1 MTEPFRPF
9 DKLQLKPEPKKPII
23 YNFRIQESTD
33 IAPILEE
40 TEEIVEVPVILA
52 PQQRPRVII
61 EDRRKKANI
70 DRALIM
76 NRLRQNKQEIVIAK
90 SDDVPMNQTVVTPV
104 GAPAI
109 KLERRVV
116 IVSENDNAEA
126 PLVENIKNI
135 ENDFENIDKE
145 IEDIETLLGNVEKFQ
160 EEAPKIVLADE
171 VGVPEMK
178 KIKQVRKLKIVARPP
193 EEELFNIDLTTAK
206 ISEQL
211 MSERL
216 PIPNEKVIVKA
227 SSYYMNNREIS
238 VSKLNELFRPYRK
251 DILSDEDTISCESRS
266 ASAELDL
273 LTHQKIVRDYL
284 NLYTPYRGLLLYHG
298 LGSGKCHAK
307 GTPIMLSDGS
317 MKNVED
323 IQVGDFLMGDDS
335 KPRTVL
341 SLARGQDKMYDI
353 IPIKGEKYTVNQ
365 EHILCLRASGF
376 PKMEFNKHKS
386 NTNFNIQWIENNQFQ
401 SRTFSYNSE
410 NIEEK
415 RKEAETF
422 FATIKET
429 GNVLEI
435 AVKDYLELSAKKKG
449 FLKGYR
455 VSIDFPEKEL
465 PMDPYMIGYWL
476 GDGTSGSSAITSQ
489 DSTVLYYFAK
499 NLPKYGIS
507 LLHGNDYTYR
517 ISGNGRYDNNP
528 FLNTLKEQ
536 NMINNKH
543 IPMIY
548 KCNSREN
555 RLKLLAGLLDSD
567 GHYSKG
573 GFEFTQKNE
582 TLMDDVVYLAR
593 SLGFSCYKTE
603 KKTTWTYK
611 GEKKE
616 GTAFRISING
626 NGLHEIP
633 TKIPRKRAEPRKQI
647 KDVLVTGIKVE
658 YVGEDDYYGFTL
670 DGNCRYVIGDFT
682 VTHNTATSIAIAEGM
697 KSEKKVFI
705 LTPASL
711 KMNFFSELKRFGDQL
726 YRKNQFWEFISI
738 EGKPEYVPLLARAL
752 SLSHEYVRA
761 NGGAWLVNIQMPPN
775 FTEKTT
781 EQQNMIDD
789 QLNQMIRAKYIDIN
803 YNGLTKK
810 VFDKM
815 TENGTKNPFHNSVV
829 LIDEAHNF
837 VSIIVNKIKKP
848 ASMAYKLYDYLMDA
862 NNARV
867 VFMTGTPIIN
877 YPNEI
882 GILFNMLRGYIKT
895 WIMTV
900 NVKTSSAV
908 NTQTILE
915 AFEKDN
921 FRTYDYVEYS
931 GNKLTITRNPFGF
944 INTKKRG
951 VAKGTQRAKKE
962 GGGGLLELFT
972 GHRTT
977 KKHKPSPKMAGGDSY
992 EKYNGVKLDE
1002 SGNMSDID
1010 FQNTVI
1016 KILSK
1021 NGLEVTKGAI
1031 ELHKYKAL
1039 PDDGPT
1045 FLDIF
1050 VSSASVEV
1058 KNMDGFQRRILGLT
1072 SYFRSAQE
1080 KLLPTLQKTVE
1091 NDIFHVVKSEMT
1103 GHQFSEYQKI
1113 RKREAEQ
1120 EKRNRNNKKKAA
1132 GKPDNDDLFKISSTY
1147 RIFSR
1152 AACNFVFPGGIERP
1166 IPNAKEEEVDENVIN
1181 GTPLELRQ
1189 EEDEF
1194 IDEEDVEK
1202 AKTKEAESGAVEYQ
1216 KRIKYALET
1225 LRYNPDAPREQE
1237 FLTKSELG
1245 IYSPKFVKVLENL
1258 QLEENR
1264 GLHLLYSQFRTI
1276 EGIGLMKLVLEAN
1289 GFAEFK
1295 IRKTGDI
1302 WSIDE
1307 NAADAGKPKFVLYTG
1322 TEGAEE
1328 KEIVRNIYNS
1338 NWDFVP
1344 SNIAARLREQNE
1356 NNFYGEIIKIF
1367 MITSSGAEGIN
1378 LKNTRFVHILEPYW
1392 HMVRIEQVIGRAR
1405 RICSHQD
1412 LPEDM
1417 RTVKVFLYLTVLSE
1431 EQKTSEDNIELT
1443 IRDVSR
1449 LDNQTP
1455 VTTDETLLE
1464 IASMKDKVNRQILK
1478 AVKQSAMDCS
1488 LYAAKNKDEPLVCYN
1503 YGVVSSNEF
1512 GSVPSFENDRGKKQA
1527 KFNKKVV
1534 QWEAEELTYRGK
1546 KFAVNR
1552 RTNEI
1557 FDYDSYLLSR
1567 ESGAEPVLVGHI
1579 EINSANK
1586 MKVVLL

>member
-9 DKLQLKPEPKKPII
+9 DKLQLKPEPKKPVM

-33 IAPILEE
+33 IAPVLDESE
-40 TEEIVEVPVILA
+40 APVVEAPVVEAPLILA

-90 SDDVPMNQTVVTPV
+90 SDDIPMNQTMVTSV

-116 IVSENDNAEA
+116 IISDNDNAEE
-126 PLVENIKNI
+126 PLIENIKNI

-145 IEDIETLLGNVEKFQ
+145 IEDIETLLGNVEKI
-160 EEAPKIVLADE
+160 ENEAPKIVLAEE
-171 VGVPEMK
+171 VGVPEIK
-178 KIKQVRKLKIVARPP
+178 KIKRPLKLKIAARPQ

-216 PIPNEKVIVKA
+216 PLPNEKVIVKA

-238 VSKLNELFRPYRK
+238 VAKLNELFRPYRK

-341 SLARGQDKMYDI
+341 SLARGRDKMYDI
-353 IPIKGEKYTVNQ
+353 IPMKGEKYTVNQ

-376 PKMEFNKHKS
+376 PKMAFNKHTA
-386 NTNFNIQWIENNQFQ
+386 NTNFNIQWIENNEFQ

-415 RKEAETF
+415 RKEAEAF

-429 GNVLEI
+429 DNVLEI
-435 AVKDYLELSAKKKG
+435 AVKDYLELSSKKKG

-465 PMDPYMIGYWL
+465 PIDPYMIGYWL
-476 GDGTSGSSAITSQ
+476 GDKLSDKLS
-489 DSTVLYYFAK
+489 
-499 NLPKYGIS
+499 N
-507 LLHGNDYTYR
+507 ND
-517 ISGNGRYDNNP
+517 I
-528 FLNTLKEQ
+528 FLNTLKQ
-536 NMINNKH
+536 YDMINNKH

-555 RLKLLAGLLDSD
+555 RLKLLAGMLDGNRCSNTKN
-567 GHYSKG
+567 GYKI
-573 GFEFTQKNE
+573 TQKNE

-593 SLGFSCYKTE
+593 SLGFACYKN
-603 KKTTWTYK
+603 
-611 GEKKE
+611 
-616 GTAFRISING
+616 ALFSVCING
-626 NGLHEIP
+626 NGLD
-633 TKIPRKRAEPRKQI
+633 KIPRKIASKPKKQI
-647 KDVLVTGIKVE
+647 KDVLVTGIKAE

-738 EGKPEYVPLLARAL
+738 EGKPEYVPLLARTL
-752 SLSHEYVRA
+752 SLSHEYIRA

-781 EQQNMIDD
+781 EEQNMIDD

-810 VFDKM
+810 LFDKM
-815 TENGTKNPFHNSVV
+815 TENGTKNPFDNSVV

-837 VSIIVNKIKKP
+837 VSRIVNKIKKP

-895 WIMTV
+895 WIMNV
-900 NVKTSSAV
+900 NVKTSSV
-908 NTQTILE
+908 INTQSILE
-915 AFEKDN
+915 AFDKDN
-921 FRTYDYVEYS
+921 FKTYDYVEYS

-962 GGGGLLELFT
+962 GGGIIELFT
-972 GHRTT
+972 PLRITNAQKCKGRRTT
-977 KKHKPSPKMAGGDSY
+977 KKCRSIPKMAGGDSY

-1002 SGNMSDID
+1002 SGNMSDAD
-1010 FQNTVI
+1010 FQNTVV

-1021 NGLEVTKGAI
+1021 NGIEVTKGAI
-1031 ELHKYKAL
+1031 EVRKFTAL

-1050 VSSASVEV
+1050 VNSGTVEV

-1091 NDIFHVVKSEMT
+1091 NDIFHVVKAEMT
-1103 GHQFSEYQKI
+1103 GHQFLEYQKI

-1120 EKRNRNNKKKAA
+1120 EKRNRNNKKRAA

-1166 IPNAKEEEVDENVIN
+1166 LPNAKEEEVDENTIN

-1189 EEDEF
+1189 EEEF

-1202 AKTKEAESGAVEYQ
+1202 AKTKEAESGAAEYQ

-1245 IYSPKFVKVLENL
+1245 MYSPKFVKVLENL

-1302 WSIDE
+1302 WSVE
-1307 NAADAGKPKFVLYTG
+1307 ESASDAGKPRFVLYTG

-1344 SNIAARLREQNE
+1344 SNIAARLREQSE
-1356 NNFYGEIIKIF
+1356 NNLYGEIIKIF

-1431 EQKTSEDNIELT
+1431 EQKTSEDNIELN

-1527 KFNKKVV
+1527 KLNKKVV

-1546 KFAVNR
+1546 KYAVNR
-1552 RTNEI
+1552 TTNEI

-1579 EINSANK
+1579 ETNSAGK
-1586 MKVVLL
+1586 MKVVML

>member
-1 MTEPFRPF
+1 MNEPVRLL
-9 DKLQLKPEPKKPII
+9 DKLMIKPEPKQQ
-23 YNFRIQESTD
+23 IQLNYKLFETGPV
-33 IAPILEE
+33 PILEE
-40 TEEIVEVPVILA
+40 GEEIEEALPVPPLRTKVVI
-52 PQQRPRVII
+52 Q
-61 EDRRKKANI
+61 DKRKQSKI
-70 DRALIM
+70 DRAAIF
-76 NRLRQNKQEIVIAK
+76 NRLRQNDQEIVISKVDIPAK
-90 SDDVPMNQTVVTPV
+90 TSVVIPIGKPEIKVAVKLEKKVVFAPTSEEKEINSVVTGPETE
-104 GAPAI
+104 PAI
-109 KLERRVV
+109 PV
-116 IVSENDNAEA
+116 I
-126 PLVENIKNI
+126 I
-135 ENDFENIDKE
+135 ENDDE
-145 IEDIETLLGNVEKFQ
+145 IEAELKNIETLLGKVEALDK
-160 EEAPKIVLADE
+160 EPPPVIVKDL
-171 VGVPEMK
+171 PI
-178 KIKQVRKLKIVARPP
+178 KIKPRKLKVVPLQDS
-193 EEELFNIDLTTAK
+193 ELINIDLTTAK
-206 ISEQL
+206 IRDQL
-211 MSERL
+211 ISERL
-216 PIPNEKVIVKA
+216 PPSTDKVIVKA

-298 LGSGKCHAK
+298 LGAGKCHAK
-307 GTPIMLSDGS
+307 DTPIMLSDGS
-317 MKNVED
+317 TKMVQN

-335 KPRTVL
+335 TPRTVL

-353 IPIKGEKYTVNQ
+353 IPVKGEKYTVNQ

-376 PKMEFNKHKS
+376 PKMAFNKHKANHS
-386 NTNFNIQWIENNQFQ
+386 FNVQWIDNNEFQ
-401 SRTFSYNSE
+401 SRTFSYNLE
-410 NIEEK
+410 NLEEK
-415 RKEAETF
+415 RKEAEAF
-422 FATIKET
+422 FATIKHSD
-429 GNVLEI
+429 NVIEI
-435 AVKDYLELSAKKKG
+435 SVKDYLKLSDKKKG

-455 VSIDFPEKEL
+455 TAVDFEEKEL

-476 GDGTSGSSAITSQ
+476 GDGSSASTSITSQ

-507 LLHGNDYTYR
+507 LVHGTDYTYR
-517 ISGNGRYDNNP
+517 ISGNGRYNNNP

-543 IPMIY
+543 IPMLY

-567 GHYSKG
+567 GHYSRG

-593 SLGFSCYKTE
+593 SLGFSCYKSE

-611 GEKKE
+611 GQKNH
-616 GTAFRISING
+616 GTAFRISIHG
-626 NGLHEIP
+626 NGLDEIP

-647 KDVLVTGIKVE
+647 KDVLVSGIKVE
-658 YVGEDDYYGFTL
+658 YVGKGDYYGFTL

-682 VTHNTATSIAIAEGM
+682 VTHNTASSIAIAEGM

-738 EGKPEYVPLLARAL
+738 EGKPEYVSVLSKAL
-752 SLSHEYVRA
+752 SLTPEYIRS
-761 NGGAWLVNIQMPPN
+761 NRGAWLVNIEKEPN
-775 FTEKTT
+775 FTEKST
-781 EQQNMIDD
+781 EEQNQIDD
-789 QLNQMIRAKYIDIN
+789 QLNQMIRSKYIDVN
-803 YNGLTKK
+803 YNGLTQKL
-810 VFDKM
+810 FNKM
-815 TENGTKNPFHNSVV
+815 TENGTKNPFDNCVV

-837 VSIIVNKIKKP
+837 VSRIVNKIKKP
-848 ASMAYKLYDYLMDA
+848 TTMSYKLYDYLMDA
-862 NNARV
+862 TNARV

-895 WIMTV
+895 WTMTV
-900 NVKTSSAV
+900 NVKTATAV
-908 NTQTILE
+908 NTSTIIE
-915 AFEKDN
+915 AFDKDN
-921 FRTYDYVEYS
+921 FRSYDYVEYS

-951 VAKGTQRAKKE
+951 LAKGTARAKKD
-962 GGGGLLELFT
+962 GGGLLALMK
-972 GHRTT
+972 GGRTT
-977 KKHKPSPKMAGGDSY
+977 KKRKPSLKMEGGDAF
-992 EKYNGVKLDE
+992 EKYNGVKLDD
-1002 SGNMSDID
+1002 SGNLSDSD
-1010 FQNTVI
+1010 FQNIVM

-1021 NGLEVTKGAI
+1021 NGLEVTKGAV

-1039 PDDGPT
+1039 PDDGPA

-1050 VSSASVEV
+1050 VNSESVEV
-1058 KNMDGFQRRILGLT
+1058 KNMDVFQRRILGLT

-1080 KLLPTLQKTVE
+1080 KLLPTIQKTVE
-1091 NDIFHVVKSEMT
+1091 NDIFHVIKSEMT

-1120 EKRNRNNKKKAA
+1120 EKRNRKNQKKAA

-1152 AACNFVFPGGIERP
+1152 SACNFVFPGGIERP
-1166 IPNAKEEEVDENVIN
+1166 LPGGKEEEVDESTIN
-1181 GTPLELRQ
+1181 ATPIELKQ
-1189 EEDEF
+1189 QEDEYM
-1194 IDEEDVEK
+1194 DDDDAEEQKSKVG
-1202 AKTKEAESGAVEYQ
+1202 ESGAAEYQ
-1216 KRIKYALET
+1216 KRIKMALDA
-1225 LRYNPDAPREQE
+1225 LQYNPDSPREKE
-1237 FLTKSELG
+1237 YLIKSELG
-1245 IYSPKFVKVLENL
+1245 LYSPKFVKVLENL
-1258 QLEENR
+1258 QSEENR

-1295 IRKTGDI
+1295 IRKVGENWTVE
-1302 WSIDE
+1302 E
-1307 NAADAGKPKFVLYTG
+1307 NAKDAGKPKFVLYTG
-1322 TEGAEE
+1322 TETAEE

-1344 SNIAARLREQNE
+1344 SSIAVRLREQHE
-1356 NNFYGEIIKIF
+1356 NNFFGEIVKVF

-1412 LPEDM
+1412 LPEEM
-1417 RTVKVFLYLTVLSE
+1417 RTVKVFLYLAVLSE

-1449 LDNQTP
+1449 IDNATP

-1488 LYAAKNKDEPLVCYN
+1488 LYSTKNKDEPLVCYN
-1503 YGVVSSNEF
+1503 YGTVTSNHF
-1512 GSVPSFENDRGKKQA
+1512 GSVPSFENDRGKKEA
-1527 KFNKKVV
+1527 KLNKKVI
-1534 QWEAEELTYRGK
+1534 QWEAEEITYRGK
-1546 KFAVNR
+1546 KYAVNR
-1552 RTNEI
+1552 DTNEI

-1567 ESGAEPVLVGHI
+1567 DSGGEPILVGHI
-1579 EINSANK
+1579 ETDAAGK
-1586 MKVVLL
+1586 LKVTLI

>member
-9 DKLQLKPEPKKPII
+9 DKLQLKPEPKKPVM

-33 IAPILEE
+33 IAPVLAESE
-40 TEEIVEVPVILA
+40 APIVETPLILA

-109 KLERRVV
+109 KLEKKVV
-116 IVSENDNAEA
+116 IISENDNAEA
-126 PLVENIKNI
+126 PQVPLIENIKNI

-145 IEDIETLLGNVEKFQ
+145 IEDIEALLGNVEKIK
-160 EEAPKIVLADE
+160 EEAPKIVLAKE

-317 MKNVED
+317 IKNVED

-341 SLARGQDKMYDI
+341 SLARGEDKMYDI
-353 IPIKGEKYTVNQ
+353 IPVKGEKYTVNR

-429 GNVLEI
+429 DNVLEI
-435 AVKDYLELSAKKKG
+435 AVKDYLELSAKKRG

-476 GDGTSGSSAITSQ
+476 GDETSDDFS
-489 DSTVLYYFAK
+489 
-499 NLPKYGIS
+499 N
-507 LLHGNDYTYR
+507 NDT
-517 ISGNGRYDNNP
+517 
-528 FLNTLKEQ
+528 FLSTLKQ
-536 NMINNKH
+536 YDMINNKH

-555 RLKLLAGLLDSD
+555 RLKLLAGFLDGNGCSTTKS
-567 GHYSKG
+567 GYKI
-573 GFEFTQKNE
+573 TQKNE
-582 TLMDDVVYLAR
+582 TLLNDVVYLAR
-593 SLGFSCYKTE
+593 SLGFASYKN
-603 KKTTWTYK
+603 
-611 GEKKE
+611 
-616 GTAFRISING
+616 TAFRISING

-752 SLSHEYVRA
+752 SLSPEYIRS

-789 QLNQMIRAKYIDIN
+789 QLNQMIRAKYVDIN

-815 TENGTKNPFHNSVV
+815 TENGTKNPFDNSVV

-837 VSIIVNKIKKP
+837 VSRIVNKIKKP

-895 WIMTV
+895 WIMNV

-908 NTQTILE
+908 NTQTILD

-962 GGGGLLELFT
+962 GGGLLELCK

-1002 SGNMSDID
+1002 SGNMSDAD
-1010 FQNTVI
+1010 FQNTII

-1021 NGLEVTKGAI
+1021 NGMEVTKGAI
-1031 ELHKYKAL
+1031 ELHKFTAL
-1039 PDDGPT
+1039 PDDGPK
-1045 FLDIF
+1045 FLEIF
-1050 VSSASVEV
+1050 VNTESVEV

-1166 IPNAKEEEVDENVIN
+1166 IPNAKEEEVDENTIN
-1181 GTPLELRQ
+1181 ATPIELRQ

-1202 AKTKEAESGAVEYQ
+1202 AKTKEAESGAAEYQ

-1295 IRKTGDI
+1295 IRKTGDVWAI
-1302 WSIDE
+1302 EEI
-1307 NAADAGKPKFVLYTG
+1307 AADAGKPKFVLYTG

-1344 SNIAARLREQNE
+1344 SNIATRLREQNE
-1356 NNFYGEIIKIF
+1356 NNFYGEIIKVF

-1412 LPEDM
+1412 LPEEM

-1503 YGVVSSNEF
+1503 YGVVTSNEF

-1527 KFNKKVV
+1527 KLNKKVV

-1546 KFAVNR
+1546 KYAVNR
-1552 RTNEI
+1552 ATNEI

-1567 ESGAEPVLVGHI
+1567 ESGAEPILVGHI
-1579 EINSANK
+1579 ETNSAGK

>member
-9 DKLQLKPEPKKPII
+9 DKLQLKPEPKKPVM

-33 IAPILEE
+33 IAPILNESE
-40 TEEIVEVPVILA
+40 APVVEAPVVEAPLILV

-76 NRLRQNKQEIVIAK
+76 NRLRQNKQEIVIPK
-90 SDDVPMNQTVVTPV
+90 SDDIPMTQTVVTPV

-109 KLERRVV
+109 KLERKVV
-116 IVSENDNAEA
+116 IITENDNAEA
-126 PLVENIKNI
+126 QLIENINNI

-145 IEDIETLLGNVEKFQ
+145 IEDIETLLGNVEKIE
-160 EEAPKIVLADE
+160 EEAPKIVLTEE
-171 VGVPEMK
+171 VGVPEIK
-178 KIKQVRKLKIVARPP
+178 KIKRPRKLKIVARPQ

-216 PIPNEKVIVKA
+216 PVPNEKVIVKA

-238 VSKLNELFRPYRK
+238 VAKLNELFRPYRK

-307 GTPIMLSDGS
+307 GTPILLSDGS
-317 MKNVED
+317 IKNVED

-341 SLARGQDKMYDI
+341 SLARGRDKMYDI
-353 IPIKGEKYTVNQ
+353 IPVKGEKYTVNQ

-376 PKMEFNKHKS
+376 PKMVFNKHKA
-386 NTNFNIQWIENNQFQ
+386 NTNFNIQWIENNDFQ

-415 RKEAETF
+415 RKEAEAF

-429 GNVLEI
+429 DNVLEI
-435 AVKDYLELSAKKKG
+435 AVKDYLELSTKKKG

-455 VSIDFPEKEL
+455 APIDFPEKEL
-465 PMDPYMIGYWL
+465 PIDPYMIGYWL
-476 GDGTSGSSAITSQ
+476 GD
-489 DSTVLYYFAK
+489 
-499 NLPKYGIS
+499 NLS
-507 LLHGNDYTYR
+507 DELSNNDT
-517 ISGNGRYDNNP
+517 
-528 FLNTLKEQ
+528 FLNTLKQ
-536 NMINNKH
+536 YDMINNKH

-555 RLKLLAGLLDSD
+555 RLKLLAGMLDGNRCSNTKN
-567 GHYSKG
+567 GYKI
-573 GFEFTQKNE
+573 TQKNE
-582 TLMDDVVYLAR
+582 TLMDDIIYLAR
-593 SLGFSCYKTE
+593 SLGFACYKN
-603 KKTTWTYK
+603 
-611 GEKKE
+611 
-616 GTAFRISING
+616 ALFSVCING
-626 NGLHEIP
+626 NGLD
-633 TKIPRKRAEPRKQI
+633 KIPRKIASKPKKQI
-647 KDVLVTGIKVE
+647 KDVLVTSIKAE
-658 YVGEDDYYGFTL
+658 YVGEDEYYGFTL
-670 DGNCRYVIGDFT
+670 DGNCRYIIGDFT

-752 SLSHEYVRA
+752 SLSPESVRA
-761 NGGAWLVNIQMPPN
+761 NGGAWLVNIQKPPN

-781 EQQNMIDD
+781 EEQNMIDD
-789 QLNQMIRAKYIDIN
+789 QLNQMIRAKYVDIN

-815 TENGTKNPFHNSVV
+815 TENGTKNPFDNSVV

-837 VSIIVNKIKKP
+837 VSRIVNKIKKP

-895 WIMTV
+895 WVMNV
-900 NVKTSSAV
+900 NVKTSSAI

-915 AFEKDN
+915 AFDKDN
-921 FRTYDYVEYS
+921 FKTYDYVEYS

-962 GGGGLLELFT
+962 GGGLLDLFT

-977 KKHKPSPKMAGGDSY
+977 KKCRSIPKIAGGDSY

-1002 SGNMSDID
+1002 SGNMSDAD
-1010 FQNTVI
+1010 FQNTVV

-1021 NGLEVTKGAI
+1021 NGIEVTKGAI
-1031 ELHKYKAL
+1031 EVRKYKAL

-1050 VSSASVEV
+1050 VNSESVEV

-1120 EKRNRNNKKKAA
+1120 EKRNRKNQKKAA
-1132 GKPDNDDLFKISSTY
+1132 GKPDNEDLFKISSTY

-1166 IPNAKEEEVDENVIN
+1166 IPNVKEGEVDENTIN
-1181 GTPLELRQ
+1181 ATPLELRQ
-1189 EEDEF
+1189 EEDEY

-1202 AKTKEAESGAVEYQ
+1202 EMSKEAESGAAEYQ

-1245 IYSPKFVKVLENL
+1245 MYSPKFVKVLENL
-1258 QLEENR
+1258 QSEENR

-1295 IRKTGDI
+1295 IRKAGDI
-1302 WSIDE
+1302 WSIEE

-1412 LPEDM
+1412 LPEDL

-1449 LDNQTP
+1449 IDNQTP

-1478 AVKQSAMDCS
+1478 AVKQSAMDCT
-1488 LYAAKNKDEPLVCYN
+1488 LYSTKNKDEPLVCYN

-1527 KFNKKVV
+1527 KLNKRVV

-1546 KFAVNR
+1546 KYAANR

-1567 ESGAEPVLVGHI
+1567 ESGAEPILVGNL
-1579 EINSANK
+1579 EINSAGK
-1586 MKVVLL
+1586 MKVVIL

>member
-9 DKLQLKPEPKKPII
+9 DKLQLKPEPKKPVM

-33 IAPILEE
+33 IAPVLAE
-40 TEEIVEVPVILA
+40 TEEIVEAPVVETPLILA

-90 SDDVPMNQTVVTPV
+90 SDDIPMNQTVVTPV

-109 KLERRVV
+109 KLEKKIV
-116 IVSENDNAEA
+116 IISENDNVEA

-145 IEDIETLLGNVEKFQ
+145 IEDIETLLGNVEKI
-160 EEAPKIVLADE
+160 ENEAPKIVLAKE

-216 PIPNEKVIVKA
+216 PVPNEKVIVKA

-365 EHILCLRASGF
+365 EHILCLRASSF
-376 PKMEFNKHKS
+376 PKMAFNKHKA
-386 NTNFNIQWIENNQFQ
+386 NTNFNIQWIENNKFQ

-415 RKEAETF
+415 RKEAEAF

-429 GNVLEI
+429 DNVLEI

-465 PMDPYMIGYWL
+465 PIDPYIIGYWL
-476 GDGTSGSSAITSQ
+476 GDGTSDDFS
-489 DSTVLYYFAK
+489 
-499 NLPKYGIS
+499 N
-507 LLHGNDYTYR
+507 NDT
-517 ISGNGRYDNNP
+517 
-528 FLNTLKEQ
+528 FLSTLKH
-536 NMINNKH
+536 NDMINNKH

-555 RLKLLAGLLDSD
+555 RLKLLAGFLDGNGCSTTKS
-567 GHYSKG
+567 GYKI
-573 GFEFTQKNE
+573 TQKNE
-582 TLMDDVVYLAR
+582 TLLDDLVYLAR
-593 SLGFSCYKTE
+593 SLGFASYKN
-603 KKTTWTYK
+603 
-611 GEKKE
+611 
-616 GTAFRISING
+616 TAFSFCING
-626 NGLHEIP
+626 NGLDE
-633 TKIPRKRAEPRKQI
+633 IPRKIVSAPRKQI

-781 EQQNMIDD
+781 EEQNMIDD

-815 TENGTKNPFHNSVV
+815 TENGTKNPFDNSVV

-837 VSIIVNKIKKP
+837 VSRIVNKIKKP

-895 WIMTV
+895 WVMNV
-900 NVKTSSAV
+900 NVKTSSTV

-962 GGGGLLELFT
+962 GGGLLELFT

-1002 SGNMSDID
+1002 SGNMSDAD
-1010 FQNTVI
+1010 FQNTVV

-1166 IPNAKEEEVDENVIN
+1166 LPNAKEEEVDENTLN
-1181 GTPLELRQ
+1181 ATPLELRQ
-1189 EEDEF
+1189 EEDEY

-1202 AKTKEAESGAVEYQ
+1202 EAESGAAEYQ

-1295 IRKTGDI
+1295 IRKAGDI
-1302 WSIDE
+1302 WSIEE

-1412 LPEDM
+1412 LPEEM

-1503 YGVVSSNEF
+1503 YGVITSNEF

-1527 KFNKKVV
+1527 KLNKRVV

>member
-9 DKLQLKPEPKKPII
+9 DKLQLKPEPKKPIV
-23 YNFRIQESTD
+23 YNFRIQESTG
-33 IAPILEE
+33 IAPILAES
-40 TEEIVEVPVILA
+40 EEIVEAPVVDAPLILA

-76 NRLRQNKQEIVIAK
+76 NRLRQNKQEVVIPK
-90 SDDVPMNQTVVTPV
+90 SDDVPMNQTMVTSV

-109 KLERRVV
+109 KLERKVV
-116 IVSENDNAEA
+116 ILSDNDNAEA
-126 PLVENIKNI
+126 PQLPLIENINNI

-145 IEDIETLLGNVEKFQ
+145 IEDIETLLGNVEKI
-160 EEAPKIVLADE
+160 ENEAPKIVLAEE
-171 VGVPEMK
+171 VGVPEIK
-178 KIKQVRKLKIVARPP
+178 KIKRPRKLKIVPRPP
-193 EEELFNIDLTTAK
+193 EEELFNIDLKTAK

-216 PIPNEKVIVKA
+216 PVPNEKVIVKA

-317 MKNVED
+317 MKKVED

-353 IPIKGEKYTVNQ
+353 IPVKGEKYTVNQ

-376 PKMEFNKHKS
+376 PKMAFNKHKA
-386 NTNFNIQWIENNQFQ
+386 NTNFNIQWIENNDFQ

-415 RKEAETF
+415 RKEAEAF

-429 GNVLEI
+429 DNVLEI

-465 PMDPYMIGYWL
+465 PIDPYMIGYWL
-476 GDGTSGSSAITSQ
+476 GDGTSGDFS
-489 DSTVLYYFAK
+489 D
-499 NLPKYGIS
+499 
-507 LLHGNDYTYR
+507 NDT
-517 ISGNGRYDNNP
+517 
-528 FLNTLKEQ
+528 FLNTLKQ
-536 NMINNKH
+536 YDMINNKH

-555 RLKLLAGLLDSD
+555 RLKLLAGFLDGNGCSNTKS
-567 GHYSKG
+567 GYKI
-573 GFEFTQKNE
+573 TQKNE

-593 SLGFSCYKTE
+593 SLGFASYKNALFTVC
-603 KKTTWTYK
+603 
-611 GEKKE
+611 
-616 GTAFRISING
+616 ING
-626 NGLHEIP
+626 NGLDE
-633 TKIPRKRAEPRKQI
+633 IPRKIASKPKKQI

-738 EGKPEYVPLLARAL
+738 EGKPEYVPLLARTL

-789 QLNQMIRAKYIDIN
+789 QLNQMIRSKYMDIN

-810 VFDKM
+810 LFDKM
-815 TENGTKNPFHNSVV
+815 TENGTKNPFDNSVV

-837 VSIIVNKIKKP
+837 VSRIVNKIKKP
-848 ASMAYKLYDYLMDA
+848 ASMAYKLYHYLMDA

-895 WIMTV
+895 WVMNV

-908 NTQTILE
+908 NTHTILE
-915 AFEKDN
+915 AFDKDN
-921 FRTYDYVEYS
+921 FKTYDYVEYS

-951 VAKGTQRAKKE
+951 VAKGTQRAKNIV
-962 GGGGLLELFT
+962 GGGLLDLFK
-972 GHRTT
+972 GRRTT
-977 KKHKPSPKMAGGDSY
+977 KKCRSIPKMAGGDSY

-1002 SGNMSDID
+1002 SGNMSDAD
-1010 FQNTVI
+1010 FQNTVV

-1021 NGLEVTKGAI
+1021 NGIEVTKGAI
-1031 ELHKYKAL
+1031 EVRKFTAL

-1050 VSSASVEV
+1050 VNSGTVEV

-1103 GHQFSEYQKI
+1103 GHQFLEYQKI

-1120 EKRNRNNKKKAA
+1120 EKRNRKNQKKAA

-1166 IPNAKEEEVDENVIN
+1166 LPNAKEEEVDENTIN
-1181 GTPLELRQ
+1181 ATPLELRQ

-1202 AKTKEAESGAVEYQ
+1202 AKTKDAESGAAEYQ

-1245 IYSPKFVKVLENL
+1245 MYSPKFVKVLENL

-1295 IRKTGDI
+1295 IRKAGDVWAI
-1302 WSIDE
+1302 EE

-1417 RTVKVFLYLTVLSE
+1417 RTVKVFLYLAVLSE

-1503 YGVVSSNEF
+1503 YGVVTSNEF

-1527 KFNKKVV
+1527 KLNKRVV

-1546 KFAVNR
+1546 KYAVNR

-1579 EINSANK
+1579 ETNSAGK